1 MPLYDWKCQACDAQ
15 VEVLRPMWQ
24 ALEPQICTCGM
35 SMVQQLS
42 AAHVSPDI
50 APYQAVAGDR
60 AGEYITSR
68 REHREFLKRNRFVE
82 VGNEPIRPIKNDF
95 RPKRGEIAEELKRVI
110 PQVLKR

>member
-1 MPLYDWKCQACDAQ
+1 MPLYDFLCSHCGVAR
-15 VEVLRPMWQ
+15 EVVRPMKE
-24 ALEPQICTCGM
+24 ALDPLSCVCGAAM
-35 SMVQQLS
+35 TQQLS

-68 REHREFLKRNRFVE
+68 REHREFLKRNRFTE
-82 VGNEPIRPIKNDF
+82 VGNEPVRPIKNDF
-95 RPKRGEIAEELKRVI
+95 RPKRGDIAAELKRVI